1 MTASK
6 ASAAGPPPTSGLH
19 SPRKKDS
26 IKKKLLKK
34 RKISSLEQEQE
45 EIFVS
50 EAESPEKA
58 TGSVSNSPDDN
69 DEPKNPPRADGEK
82 LQSKRKKTRKH
93 AANTLKAEG
102 DVCGSTLATA
112 GNNAAETEAAT
123 GEEGEA
129 AEAETEAAAAAEEAA
144 AGEGE
149 ADDEVMVYRQK
160 EIIDSSQTFRDFG
173 ATHLDRRLTKAL
185 IDDLKLQHP
194 THVQSKVMLLL
205 LL

>member
-34 RKISSLEQEQE
+34 RKISSPEQEQE

-102 DVCGSTLATA
+102 DVGGSTLATA

-185 IDDLKLQHP
+185 VDDLKLQHP